1 MKLKLLLIGLFVC
14 LASIPCFSQE
24 ADSPNEYFPNGDLKI
39 LWEPN
44 EGTSLL
50 TRKEF
55 YENGRLKSQA
65 NLINNK
71 LTGIYVEYYED
82 GKLYLETTYKDDA
95 LNGPFREY
103 FSNGTVKSEG
113 EYIDGKLN
121 GIQYIYYKDG
131 KLSQEANYDNDIL
144 HGVVKIYFPNGQIRQ
159 LSTYR
164 SGKLS
169 GPFKIYGE
177 LGTLLSDRNYV
188 DDLQQGPFNSYQDSG
203 VLSESGTFKDDK
215 VVVLKNYTPDGIL
228 LREINFQDGLKHGD
242 YREYYNSGVLKIYN
256 TYDNDI
262 LVSQQAYDQYGLSIS
277 YTDTQP
283 SGQINFLSSFSK
295 KEIFFILGILLLSI
309 FGTTLVVNGYHRM
322 VRPKT
327 FMAQDVYPEVKQ
339 EKTHDKDHNPNV
351 IDPNADKMYRSL
363 VETVRSGIYLT
374 DAKGKLIYG
383 NNTFS
388 QLLGFRTK
396 PETAGMNLDD
406 TFSDFE
412 RNKKK
417 FLEQLNESKAVYDYT
432 FKYKKSDGTIAILS
446 TSANHVFNDR
456 GQIIGVQGVIMDITE
471 KFHLEETVRTEKKKL
486 ELLLDFFET
495 IDTIREMD
503 ALTKFIINGISEIL
517 ESNRCS
523 LMMAENDSTS
533 LKVCEAKGMDK
544 DVMASTKVDWG
555 EPIAGKVAK
564 EGKPIL
570 IKNIEYDDHYKEFKK
585 PSYRGR
591 SLMAAPLI
599 YNENLVGV
607 ICVTDKKDEIL
618 YGEPFNNIDLKI
630 LITIAS
636 KVVIALENVKMYNDL
651 NLLSHTDPITQIY
664 NYRLFSQSLD
674 REISRFKREKN
685 DLAIFMMDLDS
696 FKSYN
701 DTYGHIE
708 GDELLK
714 NLGKILKENLR
725 ESDIVCRYAGDE
737 FCVVLPNTNIEGA
750 QKAAEKVVKGV
761 REFPHFKRVVTI
773 SIGIAP
779 YIDGLDKKEFI
790 KHADAALY
798 DAKHSGKNTV
808 KVYQP
813 EAS

>member
-1 MKLKLLLIGLFVC
+1 MKSKILLSGILVC
-14 LASIPCFSQE
+14 LWAVPCLSQE
-24 ADSPNEYFPNGDLKI
+24 PAANNEYFPNGDLKI
-39 LWEPN
+39 LWESVD
-44 EGTSLL
+44 GASLL
-50 TRKEF
+50 SRKEF

-65 NLINNK
+65 TLIDNK
-71 LTGIYVEYYED
+71 LTGVYVEYYED
-82 GKLYLETTYKDDA
+82 GSLFLETTYKEDL

-103 FSNGTVKSEG
+103 FPDGKIKSEG
-113 EYIDGKLN
+113 EYIGGKLN
-121 GIQYIYYKDG
+121 GIQFIYFKDG
-131 KLSQEANYDNDIL
+131 KLSQEANYYNDTL
-144 HGVVKIYFPNGQIRQ
+144 HGEVKIYFPNGQIRQ
-159 LSTYR
+159 LSTYHH
-164 SGKLS
+164 GKLT
-169 GPFKIYGE
+169 GPFFIYSETGS
-177 LGTLLSDRNYV
+177 LLSLRNYY
-188 DDLQQGPFNSYQDSG
+188 DDIQQGPFSVYFENGIVQ
-203 VLSESGTFKDDK
+203 ESGIYKDDK
-215 VVVLKNYTPDGIL
+215 VIQLKNYSPEGSL
-228 LREINFQDGLKHGD
+228 LREVNFVDGLKHGD
-242 YREYYNSGVLKIYN
+242 YREFYNTGVLKILN
-256 TYDNDI
+256 TYDNDM
-262 LVSQQAYDQYGLSIS
+262 LVSSRAFDQQGLSIS
-277 YTDTQP
+277 ETDDETSSQY
-283 SGQINFLSSFSK
+283 SLFSSLSRLEIYFIAGVFLLCM
-295 KEIFFILGILLLSI
+295 LGT
-309 FGTTLVVNGYHRM
+309 GLVVSGYYRTAQ
-322 VRPKT
+322 PKT
-327 FMAQDVYPEVKQ
+327 VIPQDVIREIKHD
-339 EKTHDKDHNPNV
+339 KTRDKDHYLSI

-363 VETVRSGIYLT
+363 VETVRSGIYLI
-374 DAKGKLIYG
+374 DPNGKLIYG
-383 NNTFS
+383 NNTFA

-396 PETAGMNLDD
+396 PETAGLNLDSI
-406 TFSDFE
+406 FSNHD
-412 RNKKK
+412 RNDKK
-417 FLEQLNESKAVYDYT
+417 FLEKLNETKAVYDYT
-432 FKYKKSDGTIAILS
+432 FKYKKPDGTNAILS

-471 KFHLEETVRTEKKKL
+471 KFHLEETVRNEKKKL

-495 IDTIREMD
+495 IDTLREMNS
-503 ALTKFIINGISEIL
+503 LTKFIINGISEIL

-523 LMMAENDSTS
+523 LMMAENNSTS

-544 DVMASTKVDWG
+544 DVIASTKVDWG

-570 IKNIEYDDHYKEFKK
+570 IKNIEYDEHYKEFKK

-685 DLAIFMMDLDS
+685 ELAIFMMDLDS

-701 DTYGHIE
+701 DTFGHIE

-750 QKAAEKVVKGV
+750 LKAAEKVVKGV

-779 YIDGLDKKEFI
+779 YEEGLDKKDFI
-790 KHADAALY
+790 KRADAALY
-798 DAKHSGKNTV
+798 EAKHSGKNTV

-813 EAS
+813 KAS